1 MTIDSNH
8 PHVSALCGQVE
19 KIYKKHPGC
28 SSDFQDLCEDIK
40 HKTKLNISQSTLERL
55 WGYGRVRYSGIALHT
70 LDVLSIY
77 IGYKDWT
84 SFLCHIE
91 KQEDSESDEF
101 KSTRII
107 SRNLKEGTRLK
118 IGWNPNRECII
129 RYLGNDRFVAEECFN
144 STMQPG
150 ASFTCYQFQIGRE
163 LLMNDFYENVDDKED
178 GKSYVVG
185 MNTGLLYCEML

>member
-8 PHVSALCGQVE
+8 PNILALCEQVE
-19 KIYKKHPGC
+19 KIYKKRPGC
-28 SSDFQDLCEDIK
+28 SSDFRDLCEDIK
-40 HKTKLNISQSTLERL
+40 QKTKLNISQSTLERL

-77 IGYKDWT
+77 IGCNDWT
-84 SFLCHIE
+84 SFLCLVE
-91 KQEDSESDEF
+91 KTEDSESDEF
-101 KSTRII
+101 KNVTIV

-129 RYLGNDRFVAEECFN
+129 RYLGKERFVAEECFN
-144 STMQPG
+144 SSMKAG
-150 ASFTCYQFQIGRE
+150 ALFTCYQFQIGRE
-163 LLMNDFYENVDDKED
+163 LQMNDFRENADDIEE

-185 MNTGLLYCEML
+185 MNTGLLYCEIL